1 MAERHSLFMLI
12 ISAISRAVVDRGYS
26 FGIKL
31 GQFNALWIISASL
44 CDLSCLPEHCKKCIL
59 VFSSIFL
66 TQTREAHNFFLSNK
80 TELASH
86 LTILSRLKW
95 DTRGFEIES
104 LVPNETDRKTFFVPV
119 LCLSKPICNP
129 TDSFHYRFKWAVNEQ
144 SRGTGSQKIIW
155 QQEGMNPRPPS
166 S

>member
-12 ISAISRAVVDRGYS
+12 ISAISRAVVDWGYS

-66 TQTREAHNFFLSNK
+66 AQNREAHKFFWSNK

-86 LTILSRLKW
+86 LTILSRLKR
-95 DTRGFEIES
+95 DTIGFEIES

-119 LCLSKPICNP
+119 VYLSKPICNP
-129 TDSFHYRFKWAVNEQ
+129 TDSFHYRFEWGVNEQ
-144 SRGTGSQKIIW
+144 IRGTGSQ
-155 QQEGMNPRPPS
+155 ENYLTAGGNEP
-166 S
+166 